1 MGQDRL
7 IPLPQ
12 RWIACHPAHIHGS
25 AQPRLAFHT
34 HLLHGKETMAEDN
47 TNGGG
52 LNPQVGQEPSLQ
64 LVGQYVKDLSF
75 ENPGLGNQV
84 QRPQIDLAVD
94 LQARRN
100 GDSNQYEVM
109 LKLRVNATDE
119 QRPMFLLELA
129 YGGMF
134 ALNNVPE
141 DSIQPILLIECP
153 RLLFPFARRIVADVV
168 RDGGLPP
175 LMIEPIDFVTLYRN
189 KVAEATGQRA
199 S

>member
-1 MGQDRL
+1 
-7 IPLPQ
+7 
-12 RWIACHPAHIHGS
+12 
-25 AQPRLAFHT
+25 
-34 HLLHGKETMAEDN
+34 MAEDSN
-47 TNGGG
+47 NGGG
-52 LNPQVGQEPSLQ
+52 ANPQAGQDPSLQ

-75 ENPGLGNQV
+75 ENPGLGMQV

-100 GDSNQYEVM
+100 GETNQYEVM
-109 LKLRVNATDE
+109 LKLRINATDE

-175 LMIEPIDFVTLYRN
+175 LLIEPIDFVTLYRS
-189 KVAEATGQRA
+189 KLAEAASQRV